1 MTDCLS
7 ELVSIGQGA
16 TVADPSAELPTS
28 SSRPSLHPQ
37 PLSPTYRTCSLVC
50 LLSFFLLSE
59 NGLMVALTNVAGRWV
74 GQSAST
80 KEAR

>member
-1 MTDCLS
+1 MIDCLS

-37 PLSPTYRTCSLVC
+37 PLSSTADQRCWKMGRTIC
-50 LLSFFLLSE
+50 E
-59 NGLMVALTNVAGRWV
+59 YERG
-74 GQSAST
+74 
-80 KEAR
+80 